1 MQEEAVVV
9 GIDVAKARLDVVV
22 RGATVA
28 IREVR
33 NDGDGHAALVAAL
46 QPVCPVL
53 VVLEATGGYEAA
65 AACALQSAGLRVA
78 VINPR
83 QARDFAKSMGRLA
96 KTDRVDAQ
104 SLAELAGVLVQRADV
119 DRFVRPLVPAEQQ
132 ALAALGDRRQQ
143 LVALLVAERQRRA
156 LALPLVR
163 ASHDAIIAAVQ
174 AQLDDVERQM
184 AAHVREHFAGIDA
197 LLRSARGIGPVS
209 SAALIA
215 ELPELGRLDRR
226 AIAAL
231 VGVAPMA
238 RDSGTQRGRRRIQGG
253 RFGLR
258 RVLYMATLTATRHNP
273 VIAGFYQRLCT
284 AGKPRKVA
292 LVAAMRKLLTILNAL
307 VRTRRPWSDAP
318 QTP

>member
-1 MQEEAVVV
+1 MQEDAVVV

-22 RGATVA
+22 RGAPVA
-28 IREVR
+28 LRAVD
-33 NDGDGHAALVAAL
+33 NDSAGHAGLVAAL
-46 QPVCPVL
+46 TAVRPVL

-65 AACALQSAGLRVA
+65 VVCALQSAGMRVA
-78 VINPR
+78 VVNPR

-104 SLAELAGVLVQRADV
+104 SLAELAGVLMQRADV
-119 DRFVRPLVPAEQQ
+119 DRFVRPLVSAEQQ

-143 LVALLVAERQRRA
+143 LVSMLLAERQRRA

-174 AQLDDVERQM
+174 AQLDDVEHQM

-253 RFGLR
+253 RFALR
-258 RVLYMATLTATRHNP
+258 RILYMATLTATRHNP
-273 VIAGFYQRLCT
+273 VIARFYQRLCA
-284 AGKPRKVA
+284 AGKPPKVA
-292 LVAAMRKLLTILNAL
+292 VIAAMRKLLTILNAL
-307 VRTRRPWSDAP
+307 VRTRRPWSDVPHHA
-318 QTP
+318 